1 MILVERPF
9 AFLFLL
15 LLIPLVLCDFYRYKK
30 VVKSLGI
37 LNLMN
42 NLQQKSSYSHYA
54 KSVFLR
60 IALRFFACVC
70 AVLAFAGISWGTK
83 VVPVQK
89 SGDAVAL
96 VFDISY
102 SMNATDA
109 PGGLTRLNA
118 AKSYVQ
124 GLLERMSGTSVSI
137 VLAKGDGVVAVPLT
151 DDKNSIDSILNNLS
165 PLLMTASGS
174 SIGKGISC
182 AIQSFSKNS
191 SQNAHIWVFTDGDET
206 DNLLLP
212 ALEDAAR
219 FGFPVTMV
227 GFGTARPVEITAG
240 DGVTKVKTF
249 LNAEKMIDAAAT
261 ASKKIL
267 SPKKFGRADNSI
279 SYVAAD
285 SEGSAYV
292 LLNQLSDKKTLGET
306 FEVQR
311 VSHHKLFIFL
321 SIIFFSFSFIAS
333 ELDFAHLFNSKK
345 LFIAGIFVF
354 SFSFMSCRS
363 QKASVLAGNFD
374 WLEKEYQSATAR
386 FLRSFNNAKL
396 EQDQLTADYCSYN
409 LASTYIM
416 QEEYEAALSR
426 LEQVS
431 PETNPKLQTA
441 VFYNL
446 GIIAGRNGDFE
457 LSREYFKKA
466 VLADSS
472 NINARLN
479 LEFVMQQ
486 LESQNTQS
494 AEKEMTA
501 VSVDKNGET
510 LSNAVFTLIQQEEQ
524 ERWQKLQSNKKDF
537 SVVDY

>member
-279 SYVAAD
+279 SYVVAD

-321 SIIFFSFSFIAS
+321 SIIF
-333 ELDFAHLFNSKK
+333 
-345 LFIAGIFVF
+345 F

-524 ERWQKLQSNKKDF
+524 ERWQKLQSNKKDS